1 MFKFLLG
8 TLILTAPMVVTH
20 TLQAQLPPATPDSST
35 PPSSQPQPKPSVSP
49 QPSVA
54 PQPSTAP
61 LPTTATEPDLTL
73 LGKVL
78 GAFLQTNKART
89 ESQIVMKLQ
98 GKDGD
103 VEIYARSK
111 TVAKTSGEFRSELTF
126 AQPGQPPTAS
136 YTIVSNGSKVW
147 IYRPDRRQY
156 AQTTLAKFQAQPY
169 SYLVGLS
176 TIFFLSVTESNRREI
191 NAALAVSPSFLTSL
205 PKEQIKDLQGS
216 RRQLEGQELYAYSY
230 ENKTENWSFNSLVNP
245 QTGIIRQIEFTG
257 KLDAKDGGTNFTL
270 TEKIIDRNSQPT
282 IANSLFKFSPPKGS
296 KKVKSLDIDLI
307 GR

>member
-8 TLILTAPMVVTH
+8 TLVMTAPIVVAH
-20 TLQAQLPPATPDSST
+20 TLHAQLPPAVPDTST
-35 PPSSQPQPKPSVSP
+35 PSPSQPQPQPSVSP

-61 LPTTATEPDLTL
+61 QPATSTEPDLTL

-78 GAFLQTNKART
+78 GAFLRTNKART

-156 AQTTLAKFQAQPY
+156 SQTTAAKFQAQPY

-176 TIFFLSVTESNRREI
+176 TIFFLSVTEANRRDI

-205 PKEQIKDLQGS
+205 PKEQMKDLQGS
-216 RRQLEGQELYAYSY
+216 MRQVDGEELYAYSY

-245 QTGIIRQIEFTG
+245 QTGIIKQIEFTG

-270 TEKIIDRNSQPT
+270 TEKIIERNSQPT
-282 IANSLFKFSPPKGS
+282 IANSLFKFSPPKGT
-296 KKVKSLDIDLI
+296 KKVKSVDIDLI

>member
-8 TLILTAPMVVTH
+8 TIVAIAPIVVAH
-20 TLQAQLPPATPDSST
+20 SIHAQLPPASPVSPTPT
-35 PPSSQPQPKPSVSP
+35 QSQPQPQPTVSP
-49 QPSVA
+49 QPAVSPPPVTS
-54 PQPSTAP
+54 PQPAAT
-61 LPTTATEPDLTL
+61 TEPDLTL

-78 GAFLQTNKART
+78 GAFLQTNQART

-98 GKDGD
+98 SKDGE

-136 YTIVSNGSKVW
+136 YTIVSDSRKVW

-156 AQTTLAKFQAQPY
+156 TQTTAAKFQAQPY

-176 TIFFLSVTESNRREI
+176 SIFFLSVSESNRKDI
-191 NAALAVSPSFLTSL
+191 NAALAVSPGFLSGL
-205 PKEQIKDLQGS
+205 SKEQLKDLQGS
-216 RRQLEGQELYAYSY
+216 RRQVEGQELYAYSY
-230 ENKTENWSFNSLVNP
+230 ENKTENWSFNSFVNP
-245 QTGIIRQIEFTG
+245 QTGILKQIEFTG
-257 KLDAKDGGTNFTL
+257 KLDAKDGGGNFTL
-270 TEKIIDRNSQPT
+270 TEKIIDRNSQPA
-282 IANSLFKFSPPKGS
+282 IGKNIFKFSPPKGT

>member
-1 MFKFLLG
+1 M
-8 TLILTAPMVVTH
+8 TAPIVVAH
-20 TLQAQLPPATPDSST
+20 TLHAQLPPAVPNTST
-35 PPSSQPQPKPSVSP
+35 PSPSEPQPQPSVSP

-54 PQPSTAP
+54 PPPATAP
-61 LPTTATEPDLTL
+61 QPATSTEPDLTL

-89 ESQIVMKLQ
+89 ESQLVMKLQ
-98 GKDGD
+98 AKDGD

-156 AQTTLAKFQAQPY
+156 SQTTLAKFQAQPY

-176 TIFFLSVTESNRREI
+176 TIFFLSVTESNRRDI
-191 NAALAVSPSFLTSL
+191 NSALAVSPSFLTSL

-216 RRQLEGQELYAYSY
+216 RRQVEGQELYAYSY
-230 ENKTENWSFNSLVNP
+230 INKSENWSFNGLVNP
-245 QTGIIRQIEFTG
+245 QTGILKQIEFTG
-257 KLDAKDGGTNFTL
+257 KLDAKDGGGEFTL
-270 TEKIIDRNSQPT
+270 TEKIIDRNSQPQ
-282 IANSLFKFSPPKGS
+282 IANSLFKFSPPKGT

>member
-1 MFKFLLG
+1 MFKFSIA
-8 TLILTAPMVVTH
+8 TLVMMAPMIVTH
-20 TLQAQLPPATPDSST
+20 NLYAQLPPVAPGSATPA
-35 PPSSQPQPKPSVSP
+35 PSQSRPQPDASPQPPVSP
-49 QPSVA
+49 QPNTL
-54 PQPSTAP
+54 PSPAAT
-61 LPTTATEPDLTL
+61 TEPDLTL

-89 ESQIVMKLQ
+89 ESQLVMKLQ
-98 GKDGD
+98 GKEGN
-103 VEIYARSK
+103 VEIYVRSK

-176 TIFFLSVTESNRREI
+176 TIFFLSVTEANRRDI
-191 NAALAVSPSFLTSL
+191 NAALAVSPSFLTTL

-216 RRQLEGQELYAYSY
+216 RRQVEGQELYAYSY
-230 ENKTENWSFNSLVNP
+230 ENKAENWSFNSFVHP
-245 QTGIIRQIEFTG
+245 QTGILKQIEFTG
-257 KLDAKDGGTNFTL
+257 KIDAKDSGTNFTL
-270 TEKIIDRNSQPT
+270 TEKIIDRTSQPT
-282 IANSLFKFSPPKGS
+282 IANSLFKFSPPKGT